1 MHAEFLDCF
10 RNEVLPSVRGLT
22 LLDEFRLFNIWSLSL
37 EAISIFPWLHM
48 IECGVFMGGSAM
60 VMQAALKMLSIKE
73 PSLHLFDTFQG
84 MPDADPRYDLH
95 KKGDF
100 SDTSL
105 ESVRE
110 RLPNADIH
118 VGFIPETF
126 SRLKYLDNFSLA
138 HIDVDLKKSVE
149 DCLGFIW
156 PRLQPGGWVI
166 IDDYEAQGCP
176 GAKLATNQFFRET
189 LTCLTLRGPHPTLM
203 IQKKL

>member
-10 RNEVLPSVRGLT
+10 RKEVLPMVGGLT

-37 EAISIFPWLHM
+37 EAISLYPWLHL

-60 VMQAALKMLSIKE
+60 IMQAALRTLSNPE
-73 PSLHLFDTFQG
+73 SSLHLFDTFQG
-84 MPDADPRYDLH
+84 LPEADPRFDLH

-105 ESVRE
+105 ESVRR

-118 VGFIPETF
+118 AGMIPETF
-126 SRLKYLDNFSLA
+126 SRLHYQDNFSFA

-149 DCLGFIW
+149 DCLSFIW
-156 PRLQPGGWVI
+156 PRLQLGGWII
-166 IDDYEAQGCP
+166 IDDYEAEGCP
-176 GAKLATNQFFRET
+176 GAKLATNEFFRDT
-189 LTCLTLRGPHPTLM
+189 ITCLTLRGPHPTLM